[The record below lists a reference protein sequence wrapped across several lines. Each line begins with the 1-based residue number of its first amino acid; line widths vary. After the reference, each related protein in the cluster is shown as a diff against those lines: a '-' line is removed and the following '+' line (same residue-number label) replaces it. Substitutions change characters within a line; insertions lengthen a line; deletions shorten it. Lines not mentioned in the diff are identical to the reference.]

1 MDVRTAAR
9 AKWPNRAGI
18 VLAAFG
24 IPLVLGAVPACSPGG
39 EGARQSSISPW
50 STTSPPSTTGSAAS
64 GKYLVTEIVD
74 AGTVRVTG
82 PLGVSLVRISGLHTP
97 PANGTGC
104 FGAESVAW
112 ARNALMNQYVT
123 LDVDTVD
130 PAVASVTLADGSDY
144 SVLAVR
150 AGYARFATAGIALD
164 AARKTAEEAAEAA
177 KRGLW
182 APPCLGAI
190 DTPPA
195 STSSAQQGKPAG
207 PAPSAGPSVTLPP
220 VPKTKAVPLPEPVIE
235 APAASSTGAPPPASG
250 GGSVYYKNCDAARAA
265 HAAPLHVGDP
275 GYRPA
280 LDRDHD
286 GTACE

>member
-1 MDVRTAAR
+1 MR
-9 AKWPNRAGI
+9 APMRRMLPNWIKI

-24 IPLVLGAVPACSPGG
+24 VLFVLGAIFGPSPK
-39 EGARQSSISPW
+39 EESAAP
-50 STTSPPSTTGSAAS
+50 SAAS
-64 GKYLVTEIVD
+64 TTATPTATTSSAPPGRYLVTEIVD

-82 PLGVSLVRISGLHTP
+82 PLGVSLVRISGLRTP

-104 FGAESVAW
+104 FGAESAAW

-123 LDVDTVD
+123 LDIDSAD
-130 PAVASVTLADGSDY
+130 SAVASLKLTDGSDY
-144 SVLAVR
+144 SLLAVQ
-150 AGYARFATAGIALD
+150 AGYARFATTGTVFD
-164 AARKTAEEAAEAA
+164 TARKAAEGAAETA

-182 APPCLGAI
+182 APPCLGTI

-195 STSSAQQGKPAG
+195 PSPSSVAP
-207 PAPSAGPSVTLPP
+207 PAPP
-220 VPKTKAVPLPEPVIE
+220 VERTV
-235 APAASSTGAPPPASG
+235 APPPTPKAAPPPEPTTEAPPASSG
-250 GGSVYYKNCDAARAA
+250 GGSAYYKNCDAARAA
-265 HAAPLHVGDP
+265 NAAPLHVGEP